1 MDAKPKRRTRERIL
15 ETALDLFNQYGEPGV
30 ATATIAETMNISP
43 GNLYYHFH
51 SKDKIIEALF
61 AQFKQEIEATLKA
74 PSGGAPHAEDIWLF
88 LHLLFEAIA
97 KFRFFY
103 RDLNDLLSRHRFL
116 EVQFRRILDHKIRTA
131 TTIMR
136 DLVASGG
143 MNATPMEIEILAT
156 TMTMVASYW
165 LSFAYARNP
174 RALVDGRTLANG
186 AFYVISIAA
195 PYLAPREREL
205 FDELAKR
212 YLH

>member
-15 ETALDLFNQYGEPGV
+15 ETALDLFNQYGVPGL
-30 ATATIAETMNISP
+30 ATATIAETLNISP

-61 AQFKQEIEATLKA
+61 AQFKQEIEATLTA
-74 PSGGAPHAEDIWLF
+74 PERRAPHAEDIWLF
-88 LHLLFEAIA
+88 LHLLFEAIS
-97 KFRFFY
+97 KYRFFY
-103 RDLNDLLSRHRFL
+103 RDLNELLSRHRFL
-116 EVQFRRILDHKIRTA
+116 EVQFRRILDHKVRTA
-131 TTIMR
+131 TAIMR
-136 DLVASGG
+136 GLVASGE
-143 MNATPMEIEILAT
+143 MNATPMESETLAT

-174 RALVDGRTLANG
+174 RAPVDGRVLANG
-186 AFYVISIAA
+186 AFYVISLAA
-195 PYLAPREREL
+195 PYLAPRERQL